1 MVEFILIY
9 IKKRSIR
16 TILYVLGNFA
26 EVFLQFSIPLQ
37 LGIIINNLV
46 YDKCYSNIIQ
56 SLIILAVISTF
67 KIVIS
72 YINKL
77 NRVNLVNNISFEISM
92 DIIKHLSKCEL
103 SFFKKN
109 SSAYLRDRINSDS
122 VSIVTFVIDSIIM
135 MVIYIISAIVLLVGI
150 NKINTKITIVYIF
163 SIPIYILIY
172 LYFKKKMY
180 LVNYLL
186 KEASSRYT
194 SVVTDQFNAISF
206 IKYNSLYGIMKN
218 NIKNEYKK
226 LYKATRE
233 STKVSAK
240 LNSVG
245 DGITQYVNII
255 ILFIGFNE
263 VLNGSLEIGY
273 FTILSNYLTYILEI
287 TSSML
292 NFSSIYQ
299 TTKASYDRTQELY
312 NISKTIQGIE
322 DIDEIESIDIKNLSF
337 SYKNKKIIDDFT
349 YEFKKNNVYILKG
362 ENGSGKSTLIKLIT
376 GMENSYFGQINING
390 KNIKTINMNNIL
402 KKNITVVEQE
412 PNLLG
417 GELRKLISVINKD
430 INSNRSIELFKKLGL
445 NEEFNINDLIIDN
458 SNSNISGG
466 EKHKIAIFLG
476 ILKESNVMILDE
488 PTSALDGES
497 KLLLVELLKEVKKDK
512 IIILISH
519 EKSLDNSMISEL
531 NAKKIYI
538 N

>member
-1 MVEFILIY
+1 M
-9 IKKRSIR
+9 
-16 TILYVLGNFA
+16 
-26 EVFLQFSIPLQ
+26 
-37 LGIIINNLV
+37 
-46 YDKCYSNIIQ
+46 
-56 SLIILAVISTF
+56 
-67 KIVIS
+67 
-72 YINKL
+72 
-77 NRVNLVNNISFEISM
+77 
-92 DIIKHLSKCEL
+92 
-103 SFFKKN
+103 
-109 SSAYLRDRINSDS
+109 
-122 VSIVTFVIDSIIM
+122 
-135 MVIYIISAIVLLVGI
+135 
-150 NKINTKITIVYIF
+150 
-163 SIPIYILIY
+163 
-172 LYFKKKMY
+172 
-180 LVNYLL
+180 NYLL

-466 EKHKIAIFLG
+466 EKQKIAIFLG

>member
-430 INSNRSIELFKKLGL
+430 INSNTSIELFKKLGL

-466 EKHKIAIFLG
+466 EKQKIAIFLG

>member
-1 MVEFILIY
+1 
-9 IKKRSIR
+9 
-16 TILYVLGNFA
+16 
-26 EVFLQFSIPLQ
+26 
-37 LGIIINNLV
+37 
-46 YDKCYSNIIQ
+46 
-56 SLIILAVISTF
+56 
-67 KIVIS
+67 
-72 YINKL
+72 
-77 NRVNLVNNISFEISM
+77 
-92 DIIKHLSKCEL
+92 
-103 SFFKKN
+103 
-109 SSAYLRDRINSDS
+109 
-122 VSIVTFVIDSIIM
+122 
-135 MVIYIISAIVLLVGI
+135 
-150 NKINTKITIVYIF
+150 
-163 SIPIYILIY
+163 
-172 LYFKKKMY
+172 
-180 LVNYLL
+180 
-186 KEASSRYT
+186 
-194 SVVTDQFNAISF
+194 
-206 IKYNSLYGIMKN
+206 
-218 NIKNEYKK
+218 
-226 LYKATRE
+226 
-233 STKVSAK
+233 
-240 LNSVG
+240 
-245 DGITQYVNII
+245 
-255 ILFIGFNE
+255 
-263 VLNGSLEIGY
+263 
-273 FTILSNYLTYILEI
+273 
-287 TSSML
+287 ML

-466 EKHKIAIFLG
+466 EKQKIAIFLG

-512 IIILISH
+512 IIILII
-519 EKSLDNSMISEL
+519 L
-531 NAKKIYI
+531 
-538 N
+538 

>member
-273 FTILSNYLTYILEI
+273 FTILSNYLTYILET

-466 EKHKIAIFLG
+466 EKQKIAIFLG

>member
-466 EKHKIAIFLG
+466 EKQKIAIFLG
-476 ILKESNVMILDE
+476 ILRESNVMILDE

>member
-362 ENGSGKSTLIKLIT
+362 ENGSGNSTLIKLIT

-466 EKHKIAIFLG
+466 EKQKIAIFLG

>member
-150 NKINTKITIVYIF
+150 NKINTKITIVYVF

>member
-135 MVIYIISAIVLLVGI
+135 MVIYIISSIVLLVGI

-466 EKHKIAIFLG
+466 EKQKIAIFLG

>member
-466 EKHKIAIFLG
+466 EKQKIAIFLG

-488 PTSALDGES
+488 LTSALDGES

>member
-135 MVIYIISAIVLLVGI
+135 MVIYIISVIVLLVGI

-466 EKHKIAIFLG
+466 EKQKIAIFLG